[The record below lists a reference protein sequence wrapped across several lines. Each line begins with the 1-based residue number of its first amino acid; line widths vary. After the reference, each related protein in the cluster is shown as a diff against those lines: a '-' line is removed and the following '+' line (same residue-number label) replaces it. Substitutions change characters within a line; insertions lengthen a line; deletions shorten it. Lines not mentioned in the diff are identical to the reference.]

1 MRQRRDSNPFQKPA
15 VGNVAKRWIDYNPTM
30 NKPLLGGLSAAEFLR
45 DYWQKQ
51 PLLVRNAIPGFKG
64 LLEPTALQALA
75 CEDEVQ
81 ARLIRETKTGWAL
94 DHGPF
99 KPADFKPKAKL
110 PWTLLV
116 QELNHHLASAR
127 DLLQQFDFIPHARL
141 DDLMVSYAVPG
152 GGVGAHFDS
161 YDVFLLQGSGQRRWQ
176 ISAQTDLTLVDGVP
190 LKILQNF
197 VPEQA
202 WVLDPG
208 DMLYLPPCYAH
219 NGVAIDACTTYSI
232 GFRAPS
238 VQEIAT
244 QFLVYMQDK
253 LDLPGMYQDA
263 DLDLQAHPGEIGDAM
278 LNQVADMV
286 ACVSWQ
292 RADIADFLGR
302 YLTEPKPHLFF
313 DPPEPPLTQS
323 AFTRRAQ
330 KHGVALAPQSLLL
343 WQADTFYLNGETLAA
358 MPDTTALQR
367 LADQRRLAGSQ
378 IAAALVAALYPLY
391 LDGYI
396 VLNLVD
402 A

>member
-1 MRQRRDSNPFQKPA
+1 MDKQ
-15 VGNVAKRWIDYNPTM
+15 
-30 NKPLLGGLSAAEFLR
+30 LLGGLSAAEFLR

-51 PLLVRNAIPGFKG
+51 PLLVRNAVPGFSG
-64 LLEPTALQALA
+64 LLEPAALQALA

-81 ARLIRETKTGWAL
+81 ARLIRQTQSGWVL
-94 DHGPF
+94 EHGPF
-99 KPADFKPKAKL
+99 KQSSFKPKAKL

-127 DLLQQFDFIPHARL
+127 DLLQQFDFIPYARL

-176 ISAQTDLTLVDGVP
+176 ISAQTDLTLVDGAP

-197 VPEQA
+197 VPEQE

-208 DMLYLPPCYAH
+208 DLLYLPPCYAH
-219 NGVAIDACTTYSI
+219 NGVAVDACTTYSI
-232 GFRAPS
+232 GFRASS

-263 DLDLQAHPGEIGDAM
+263 DLNWQAHPAEISDAM
-278 LNQVADMV
+278 LDQIAGMIARVT
-286 ACVSWQ
+286 WQ

-323 AFTRRAQ
+323 VFARRAQ
-330 KHGVALAPQSLLL
+330 KQGVALAPQSLLL
-343 WQADTFYLNGETLAA
+343 WQGATFYLNGEALTA
-358 MPDTTALQR
+358 MPDMTTMQQ
-367 LADQRRLAGSQ
+367 LADKRRLAGAQ
-378 IAAALVAALYPLY
+378 ITAALIATLYPLY

-396 VLNLVD
+396 VLDLAD

>member
-1 MRQRRDSNPFQKPA
+1 MDKH
-15 VGNVAKRWIDYNPTM
+15 
-30 NKPLLGGLSAAEFLR
+30 LLGGLSAAEFLR

-51 PLLVRNAIPGFKG
+51 PLLVRNAIPGFSG
-64 LLEPTALQALA
+64 LLDPAALQALA

-81 ARLIRETKTGWAL
+81 ARLIRETRTGWAL

-99 KPADFKPKAKL
+99 KPSDFKPKARL

-116 QELNHHLASAR
+116 QELNHHRASAS

-141 DDLMVSYAVPG
+141 DDLMVSYAVAG

-176 ISAQTDLTLVDGVP
+176 IGAQTDLTLVDGAP

-197 VPEQA
+197 VPEHE
-202 WVLDPG
+202 WVLNPG

-219 NGVAIDACTTYSI
+219 NGVAVDACTTYSI

-244 QFLVYMQDK
+244 QFLVYLQDK
-253 LDLPGMYQDA
+253 LDLPDMYQDA
-263 DLDLQAHPGEIGDAM
+263 DLALQTHPGEIGDAM

-286 ACVSWQ
+286 ARISWQ

-313 DPPEPPLTQS
+313 DPPEPPLALS
-323 AFTRRAQ
+323 AFKRGAQ

-343 WQADTFYLNGETLAA
+343 WQADTFYLNGEALAA
-358 MPDTTALQR
+358 MPDPMALKH
-367 LADQRRLAGSQ
+367 LADRRRLTGAQ
-378 IAAALVAALYPLY
+378 ITAALLGALYPLY

-396 VLNLVD
+396 VLGRID
-402 A
+402 G

>member
-1 MRQRRDSNPFQKPA
+1 MDKH
-15 VGNVAKRWIDYNPTM
+15 
-30 NKPLLGGLSAAEFLR
+30 LLGGLSAAEFLR

-51 PLLVRNAIPGFKG
+51 PLLVRNAIPGFSG
-64 LLEPTALQALA
+64 LLDPAALQALA

-81 ARLIRETKTGWAL
+81 ARLIRETRTGWAL

-99 KPADFKPKAKL
+99 KPSDFKPKARL

-116 QELNHHLASAR
+116 QELNHHRASAS

-141 DDLMVSYAVPG
+141 DDLMVSYAVAG

-176 ISAQTDLTLVDGVP
+176 IGAQTDLTLVDGAP

-197 VPEQA
+197 VPEHE
-202 WVLDPG
+202 WVLNPG
-208 DMLYLPPCYAH
+208 DMLYLPPRYAH
-219 NGVAIDACTTYSI
+219 NGVAVDACTTYSI

-244 QFLVYMQDK
+244 QFLVYLQDK
-253 LDLPGMYQDA
+253 LDLPDMYQDA
-263 DLDLQAHPGEIGDAM
+263 DLALQTHPGEIGDAM

-286 ACVSWQ
+286 ARISWQ

-313 DPPEPPLTQS
+313 DPPEPPLALS
-323 AFTRRAQ
+323 AFKRGAQ

-343 WQADTFYLNGETLAA
+343 WQADTFYLNGEALAA
-358 MPDTTALQR
+358 MPDPMALKH
-367 LADQRRLAGSQ
+367 LADRRRLTGAQ
-378 IAAALVAALYPLY
+378 ITAALLGALYPLY

-396 VLNLVD
+396 VLGRID
-402 A
+402 G

>member
-1 MRQRRDSNPFQKPA
+1 MDKH
-15 VGNVAKRWIDYNPTM
+15 
-30 NKPLLGGLSAAEFLR
+30 LLGGLSAAEFLR

-51 PLLVRNAIPGFKG
+51 PLLVRNAIPGFTG
-64 LLEPTALQALA
+64 LLDPAALQALA

-81 ARLIRETKTGWAL
+81 ARLIRETRTGWVL

-99 KPADFKPKAKL
+99 KPADFKPKARL

-141 DDLMVSYAVPG
+141 DDLMVSYAVAG

-176 ISAQTDLTLVDGVP
+176 IGAQTDLTLVDGAP

-197 VPEQA
+197 VPEQE
-202 WVLDPG
+202 WVLNPG
-208 DMLYLPPCYAH
+208 DMLYLPPRYAH
-219 NGVAIDACTTYSI
+219 NGVAVDACTTYSI

-238 VQEIAT
+238 AQEIAT
-244 QFLVYMQDK
+244 QFLVYLQDK

-263 DLDLQAHPGEIGDAM
+263 DLALQAHPGEIGDAM

-286 ACVSWQ
+286 ARVSWQ

-323 AFTRRAQ
+323 VFARRAQ

-343 WQADTFYLNGETLAA
+343 WQADTFYLNGEALAA

-367 LADQRRLAGSQ
+367 LADQRRLAGAQ
-378 IAAALVAALYPLY
+378 ITAALVAALYPLY
-391 LDGYI
+391 QDGYI
-396 VLNLVD
+396 VLGRVD
-402 A
+402 V

>member
-1 MRQRRDSNPFQKPA
+1 MDKH
-15 VGNVAKRWIDYNPTM
+15 
-30 NKPLLGGLSAAEFLR
+30 LLGGLSAAEFLR

-51 PLLVRNAIPGFKG
+51 PLLVRNAIPGFAG
-64 LLEPTALQALA
+64 LLDYTALQALA
-75 CEDEVQ
+75 CEDEAQ
-81 ARLIRETKTGWAL
+81 ARLIRETKAGWAL

-99 KPADFKPKAKL
+99 KPSDFKPKARL

-176 ISAQTDLTLVDGVP
+176 ISAQTDLTLVDGAP

-197 VPEQA
+197 VPEHE
-202 WVLDPG
+202 WVLNPG
-208 DMLYLPPCYAH
+208 DMLYLPPHYAH
-219 NGVAIDACTTYSI
+219 NGVAVDACTTYSI

-244 QFLVYMQDK
+244 QFLVYLQDK

-263 DLDLQAHPGEIGDAM
+263 DLALQSHPGEIGDAM
-278 LNQVADMV
+278 LNQVADMIARV
-286 ACVSWQ
+286 GWQ

-313 DPPEPPLTQS
+313 DPPEPALTQS
-323 AFTRRAQ
+323 AFARRAHKQ
-330 KHGVALAPQSLLL
+330 GIALAPKSLML
-343 WQADTFYLNGETLAA
+343 WRGNTFYLNGEPLAA
-358 MPDTTALQR
+358 MPDATTLQQ
-367 LADQRRLAGSQ
+367 LADRRRLAGAQ
-378 IAAALVAALYPLY
+378 ITASLLIALYPLY
-391 LDGYI
+391 LDGYV
-396 VLNLVD
+396 VLGQAGD
-402 A
+402 

>member
-1 MRQRRDSNPFQKPA
+1 MDKQ
-15 VGNVAKRWIDYNPTM
+15 
-30 NKPLLGGLSAAEFLR
+30 LLGGLSAAEFLR

-51 PLLVRNAIPGFKG
+51 PLLVRNAVPGFSG
-64 LLEPTALQALA
+64 LLEPAALQALT

-81 ARLIRETKTGWAL
+81 ARLIRQTQSGWVL
-94 DHGPF
+94 EHGPF
-99 KPADFKPKAKL
+99 KQSSFKPKTKL

-127 DLLQQFDFIPHARL
+127 DLLQQFDFIPYARL

-197 VPEQA
+197 VPEQE
-202 WVLDPG
+202 WVLNPG
-208 DMLYLPPCYAH
+208 DLLYLPPCYAH
-219 NGVAIDACTTYSI
+219 NGVAVDACTTYSI

-263 DLDLQAHPGEIGDAM
+263 DLNWQAHPAEISDAM
-278 LNQVADMV
+278 LDQIAGMIARVT
-286 ACVSWQ
+286 WQ

-313 DPPEPPLTQS
+313 DPPEPPLIQS
-323 AFTRRAQ
+323 VFTRRAQ
-330 KHGVALAPQSLLL
+330 KQGVALAPQSLLL
-343 WQADTFYLNGETLAA
+343 WQGATFYLNGEALPA
-358 MPDTTALQR
+358 MPDTTTMQQ
-367 LADQRRLAGSQ
+367 LADKRRLAGAQ
-378 IAAALVAALYPLY
+378 ITAALIATLYPLY

-396 VLNLVD
+396 VLDLAD